1 MVVTMKR
8 LLESGVHFGHQTKR
22 WEPKMKPY
30 IFGSKNGIH
39 IIDLQKTSVLIEDAY
54 NEIKRIVENGGKVLF
69 VGTKKQAQDAIAQE
83 ADRCGMPYVNYRW
96 LGGMMTN
103 IRTIRQRVDHFKK
116 IDEIEKSGNFDKL
129 SKKEIIELRKQREK
143 MEKIFT
149 GIKEMTDAPSAIFVV
164 DTKKEHNAILEARK
178 LGIAVVG
185 LVDTN
190 CDPDEVDFVIPGND
204 DAIRAIK
211 LISEVIANAVIDGL
225 QRNLEG
231 KDINENAPAPVTAE
245 AAAEIAGDKDAQ

>member
-1 MVVTMKR
+1 MVVSMKR

-22 WEPKMKPY
+22 WDPKMKPY
-30 IFGSKNGIH
+30 IFGAKNGIH
-39 IIDLQKTSVLIEDAY
+39 IIDLQKTTGLIDEAY
-54 NEIKRIVENGGKVLF
+54 NEIKRVVENGGKVLF
-69 VGTKKQAQDAIAQE
+69 VGTKKQAQDAIAGE

-116 IDEIEKSGNFDKL
+116 IDEIEKTGKFDKI

-149 GIKEMTDAPSAIFVV
+149 GIKEMTEAPALIFVV
-164 DTKKEHNAILEARK
+164 DTKKEHNAILEAKK
-178 LGIAVVG
+178 LGITIVG

-190 CDPDEVDFVIPGND
+190 CNPDEVDYVIPGND
-204 DAIRAIK
+204 DAIRSIK
-211 LISEVIANAVIDGL
+211 LISEVVANAVMEGL

-231 KDINENAPAPVTAE
+231 REINEHIPAQVTAE
-245 AAAEIAGDKDAQ
+245 VTADEAESKDA